1 MESGWGGAVTGSG
14 CRTADSTGIAVD
26 SPPPC
31 AGRSEMDRGEE
42 EKKGGHQVEVTVLG
56 VGADLAPFSFTTF
69 DIFFGSVLF

>member
-1 MESGWGGAVTGSG
+1 
-14 CRTADSTGIAVD
+14 
-26 SPPPC
+26 
-31 AGRSEMDRGEE
+31 MDRGEE